1 MSSVQRKT
9 GPVARDIDDEDTNGP
24 KTETKRKRVTAV
36 TKEEDV
42 NDDEKEPK
50 SKKHGS
56 RSGQSEDTVEIKE
69 EPKQEGRRR
78 STRLRN

>member
-1 MSSVQRKT
+1 MPSVQRKT

-50 SKKHGS
+50 LKKHGS